1 MPELP
6 TPSQTV
12 GPFFNIGMPGEP
24 AGDGPF
30 RITGTVYD
38 GEGEPVADALIE
50 SWQADSGTFHRVETD
65 AQGRYELAT
74 AAPGALDGQAP
85 HIVLAVF
92 ARGLL
97 KHLVTRVYFA
107 AEAEANAGDPVLNAV
122 PSDRRD
128 TLIAGDDGVFDIR
141 LQGEGETV
149 FFDV

>member
-24 AGDGPF
+24 PGDGPL
-30 RITGTVYD
+30 RISGTVYD
-38 GEGEPVADALIE
+38 GEGAPVPDALIE
-50 SWQADSGTFHRVETD
+50 TWQADSRTFHRLETD
-65 AQGRYELAT
+65 AGGRYSLAT
-74 AAPGALDGQAP
+74 VEPADS
-85 HIVLAVF
+85 HILVAVF

-97 KHLVTRVYFA
+97 KHLVTRIYFSLDDVP
-107 AEAEANAGDPVLNAV
+107 AEFP
-122 PSDRRD
+122 RRD
-128 TLIAGDDGVFDIR
+128 TLVARPAGQGAWTFDIR